1 MVISLAALHAWLIRK
16 DAMDYWHHGSG
27 KHGNDQVKL
36 ESSPR
41 DQSTPDAD
49 AYFDLKQPLP

>member
-41 DQSTPDAD
+41 DAD